1 MSADTSTS
9 AAGRGPAGTPGDGG
23 PADGGGPAGSTSA
36 GGTSPGGTPA
46 GGGGGPAAAGGGGPA
61 SAGDAPPPASST
73 LRAALLV
80 ARVRT
85 AARAGDLDEALR
97 LLRAAEAR
105 DARTVGERP
114 EVLDLFARVH
124 AQRGEL
130 DAAATYWRRLRT
142 RHPAHPAAQA
152 GLSRITRLTADGPRA
167 SLARH
172 RTRTALVAAV
182 CALAVVATGAVAL
195 TGDGEPGR
203 QGGTERA
210 APTERQIE
218 ERVRKE
224 LQAAQEAD
232 RAGEETRREE
242 AAEALAATLRS
253 PGIRPR
259 VRGGSVEVVFA
270 EGVFSEGAELTPEG
284 ATRLA
289 TLGRHLTR
297 LDARIAVRGHAAT
310 VPDAPRSGG
319 SVLALWRALIAAR
332 ELSAASGEPLT
343 AFTTSSADQ
352 REAPYPEDAKNRT
365 VTVVITPK

>member
-1 MSADTSTS
+1 M
-9 AAGRGPAGTPGDGG
+9 
-23 PADGGGPAGSTSA
+23 
-36 GGTSPGGTPA
+36 
-46 GGGGGPAAAGGGGPA
+46 
-61 SAGDAPPPASST
+61 
-73 LRAALLV
+73 

-130 DAAATYWRRLRT
+130 DAAATYWRRLQT
-142 RHPAHPAAQA
+142 HDPAHPAAQA
-152 GLSRITRLTADGPRA
+152 GLTRITRLTADGPRA

-172 RTRTALVAAV
+172 RTRTAVVAAV

-195 TGDGEPGR
+195 TGDEEPGR
-203 QGGTERA
+203 PGGTERA
-210 APTERQIE
+210 AATEQQIE

-224 LQAAQEAD
+224 LEAAQEAD
-232 RAGEETRREE
+232 RTDEETRREE
-242 AAEALAATLRS
+242 AAEALAVTLRS
-253 PGIRPR
+253 PGIRPQ
-259 VRGGSVEVVFA
+259 VRGGSVEVAFT

-284 ATRLA
+284 AARLA
-289 TLGRHLTR
+289 TLGEHLTR
-297 LDARIAVRGHAAT
+297 LDARIAIRGHAAT
-310 VPDAPRSGG
+310 VPGAPRSGG

-343 AFTTSSADQ
+343 AFATSSADQ

-365 VTVVITPK
+365 VTVVITPA

>member
-1 MSADTSTS
+1 VSTDTSTTT
-9 AAGRGPAGTPGDGG
+9 ADEGGTRPGDTS
-23 PADGGGPAGSTSA
+23 AGGGPAPA
-36 GGTSPGGTPA
+36 DGTA
-46 GGGGGPAAAGGGGPA
+46 
-61 SAGDAPPPASST
+61 PPASST

-85 AARAGDLDEALR
+85 AVRAGDLDEALR

-130 DAAATYWRRLRT
+130 DAAATYWRRLQT
-142 RHPAHPAAQA
+142 HDPADPAARA
-152 GLSRITRLTADGPRA
+152 GLTRITRLTADGPRA

-172 RTRTALVAAV
+172 RTRTAVVAAV
-182 CALAVVATGAVAL
+182 CALAAVATGAVAL
-195 TGDGEPGR
+195 TGDEEPGR
-203 QGGTERA
+203 PGGTERA
-210 APTERQIE
+210 AATEQRIE
-218 ERVRKE
+218 ERVRNE
-224 LQAAQEAD
+224 LEAAREAD
-232 RAGEETRREE
+232 RTGEETRREE

-259 VRGGSVEVVFA
+259 VRGGSVEVAFA

-284 ATRLA
+284 AARLA
-289 TLGRHLTR
+289 TLGEHLTR
-297 LDARIAVRGHAAT
+297 LDARIAIRGHAAT

-352 REAPYPEDAKNRT
+352 RDAPYPEDARNRT